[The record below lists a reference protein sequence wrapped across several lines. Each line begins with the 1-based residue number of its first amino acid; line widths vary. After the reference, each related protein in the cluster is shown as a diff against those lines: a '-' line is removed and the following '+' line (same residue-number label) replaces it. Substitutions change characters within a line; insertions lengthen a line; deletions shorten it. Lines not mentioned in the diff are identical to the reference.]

1 MPKSQVAS
9 IHEAETIRNIL
20 AQRITVAHMS
30 GMQKAQHCY
39 IENSFL
45 NLYVMQV
52 LVISITQKKV
62 KITKQE
68 HNPFSPYQAYR
79 ESGRS

>member
-1 MPKSQVAS
+1 MPKSQVAP
-9 IHEAETIRNIL
+9 IHEAETISNIL
-20 AQRITVAHMS
+20 AQRITAACML
-30 GMQKAQHCY
+30 GMKEAQHCY
-39 IENSFL
+39 IGNSFL

-68 HNPFSPYQAYR
+68 HNPFSPY
-79 ESGRS
+79 